1 MTGPAGRPARS
12 VEVVVVGAGP
22 AGALAARQLARFGVE
37 VVLVHR
43 ARRLQRAESLGA
55 SAARLLGSY
64 GLELPESVFSPRP
77 SDHFVFW
84 GGRED
89 RVAAQPEDPG
99 RFGEG
104 QRLVWRGALDEWA
117 LAEARQAGA
126 IVVEGSA
133 AAVDGAAGPGAGV
146 VRVRESAGRAL
157 RIETRA
163 VVDASGRS
171 GALTGSKRVR
181 SAFRTTALTAY
192 FAGSETRGTSVV
204 SFADGWIWSAPL
216 PDGRRD
222 VTALVD
228 AEAAAGGAEDC
239 FRAASASAVLGTPA
253 AGRFLSG
260 SQVAAVRAADATPYV
275 SGAGAPRDAAAGAVT
290 LAVGDASS
298 ALDPLTGLG
307 VMKAMDSGL
316 TGAVALRT
324 ALARPEDAA
333 LALAFH
339 ADKERGLAAESA
351 ERIAGFYAEE
361 RRFADR
367 PFWRRRAGTP
377 PAPSPPPPPP
387 SPATPLYPA
396 KDARIETR
404 GVLEG
409 DWIVP
414 AEVLVRPGR
423 HRPAHRVG
431 GVPLA
436 PLFRGAEG
444 GAAAAELARRVPGT
458 GAAGIQAVGWLV
470 REGFLASG
478 PGGQPPRRE
487 RSD

>member
-1 MTGPAGRPARS
+1 MTRPAGRPELSA
-12 VEVVVVGAGP
+12 EIVVVGAGP

-37 VVLVHR
+37 VALVHR
-43 ARRLQRAESLGA
+43 ARRQQRAESLGA
-55 SAARLLGSY
+55 SAPRLLGSY

-89 RVAAQPEDPG
+89 RVAAQPEDSG

-117 LAEARQAGA
+117 LAEAKRAGA
-126 IVVEGSA
+126 GVVEGSA
-133 AAVDGAAGPGAGV
+133 AVDDAAGPGAGV
-146 VRVRESAGRAL
+146 RVRESRGRTL
-157 RIETRA
+157 RIEARA

-181 SAFRTTALTAY
+181 PEFRTTALTAH
-192 FAGSETRGTSVV
+192 FAGSEARGTSVV

-216 PDGRRD
+216 PHGRRD

-228 AEAAAGGAEDC
+228 AEAAAGNAEDC
-239 FRAASASAVLGTPA
+239 FRAAVASAAQGTPA

-260 SQVAAVRAADATPYV
+260 SQVTPIRAADATPYV
-275 SGAGAPRDAAAGAVT
+275 SGADPPAGAIT

-316 TGAVALRT
+316 TGAVVLRT
-324 ALARPEDAA
+324 ALARPEHAA

-387 SPATPLYPA
+387 SPATRLYPA
-396 KDARIETR
+396 EGARIETR
-404 GVLEG
+404 GVLDG

-414 AEVLVRPGR
+414 AEVLARPGR
-423 HRPAHRVG
+423 PRPAHRVEG
-431 GVPLA
+431 ASLA
-436 PLFRGAEG
+436 PLFRRAEG
-444 GAAAAELARRVPGT
+444 GVTAAELARPVPGARAS
-458 GAAGIQAVGWLV
+458 GMRAVGWLV
-470 REGFLASG
+470 REGFLAPG
-478 PGGQPPRRE
+478 PGGQPDRR
-487 RSD
+487 D

>member
-1 MTGPAGRPARS
+1 MTRPPLRPERS
-12 VEVVVVGAGP
+12 AEVVVVGAGP

-43 ARRLQRAESLGA
+43 ARRQQRAESLGA

-117 LAEARQAGA
+117 LAEAKRAGA
-126 IVVEGSA
+126 IVLEGSA
-133 AAVDGAAGPGAGV
+133 APADDAARRGGGV
-146 VRVRESAGRAL
+146 VRVRESAGRAF
-157 RIETRA
+157 RIEARA

-171 GALTGSKRVR
+171 GTYTGARR
-181 SAFRTTALTAY
+181 IRPDFRTTALTAH
-192 FAGSETRGTSVV
+192 FAGSEARGTSVV

-216 PDGRRD
+216 PDGRRE

-228 AEAAAGGAEDC
+228 AEAAAGNAEGG
-239 FRAASASAVLGTPA
+239 FRAAAASAA
-253 AGRFLSG
+253 AAAPGVRRFLSG
-260 SQVAAVRAADATPYV
+260 TQVTAVRAADATPYV
-275 SGAGAPRDAAAGAVT
+275 SRAATPERASAT
-290 LAVGDASS
+290 ILAVGDASS

-324 ALARPEDAA
+324 ALARPEDAP

-351 ERIAGFYAEE
+351 EWIAGFYAEE
-361 RRFADR
+361 RRFVDR

-377 PAPSPPPPPP
+377 PSPSPPPPPP
-387 SPATPLYPA
+387 GPATPLHPA

-414 AEVLVRPGR
+414 AEVVVRPGR

-431 GVPLA
+431 GAPLA

-444 GAAAAELARRVPGT
+444 GATAAELARRVPGT
-458 GAAGIQAVGWLV
+458 GASGIRAVGWLV
-470 REGFLASG
+470 REGFLAPG
-478 PGGQPPRRE
+478 RGGQPPRRE